1 MKQIRF
7 AGIAFIMI
15 AVGLSSLV
23 LPVSPAA
30 GSSLSVQA
38 QDSKRAG
45 SFTEDI
51 MLAKFEGRVTEYA
64 RLRERLEDK
73 LPKLPKDSTP
83 EKIKAHKTAFQE
95 MVRAARAG
103 AKQGDLFTP
112 DIADYLRKTI
122 RNEFKGERLEA
133 LRQEILAAETQ
144 GVPLRVNYEYP
155 ETKELTQIPPTL
167 LLKLPRIRKQV
178 RYRFV
183 GRHLLL
189 VDRENDLIVDYMLDA
204 LPWEGRGP
212 RRRIDHETHC
222 QLSSDGRPVNLQWLH
237 RG

>member
-1 MKQIRF
+1 MKRRRIT
-7 AGIAFIMI
+7 GIGFIMI
-15 AVGLSSLV
+15 AVGLWFVV
-23 LPVSPAA
+23 LPVSLAA
-30 GSSLSVQA
+30 GSSCSGQA
-38 QDSKRAG
+38 QESQSAG

-73 LPKLPKDSTP
+73 LPKLPKDSTI
-83 EKIKAHKTAFQE
+83 EQIKAHKTAFE
-95 MVRAARAG
+95 GVVRAARAG

-133 LRQEILAAETQ
+133 LRKEILEAETQ
-144 GVPLRVNYEYP
+144 GVPLRVNYAYP

-167 LLKLPRIRKQV
+167 LLKLPRLRKQV

-183 GRHLLL
+183 GRHMLL
-189 VDRENDLIVDYMLDA
+189 VDRENGLIVDYMHDA
-204 LPWEGRGP
+204 LP
-212 RRRIDHETHC
+212 
-222 QLSSDGRPVNLQWLH
+222 
-237 RG
+237 